1 MSDKKKFLDKLF
13 YQIGKQQ
20 YDFYLSGLYKNNNGV
35 KATKWK
41 KFSEVIFPIDFGEDW
56 KLNWVNQRQ
65 ILPNEIVLDI
75 ERKTQLQDTI
85 NKLKELRLSFD
96 VFSAGKGF
104 HVHIFFSEAV
114 TMKDKLLVT
123 RYFGADAMKSNEKS
137 LIALEFSPHWKSGKI
152 KEAIYNGNS
161 S

>member
-1 MSDKKKFLDKLF
+1 MNKKSWLDKLF

-20 YDFYLSGLYKNNNGV
+20 YDFYLSGLYKTDNNV

-41 KFSEVIFPIDFGEDW
+41 KFSEVVFSVDFGEDW

-85 NKLKELRLSFD
+85 NKLKKLHLSFYI
-96 VFSAGKGF
+96 FSAGKGF
-104 HVHIFFSEAV
+104 HVHIFFSEAIS
-114 TMKDKLLVT
+114 TRDKLLVT
-123 RYFGADAMKSNEKS
+123 EYFGADSMKSNEKS

-152 KEAIYNGNS
+152 KEIIHNGNS